1 MNKILSN
8 IRSVPGVWGAL
19 AIDKKNSL
27 IYQLMPSNY
36 DAEVVKSI
44 AIPAL
49 NFGRQVEKNLV
60 ADFLFENGK
69 GRLYST
75 REAVVFVLGRMDMN
89 FDSLG
94 AVCRDA
100 IPAIN
105 RRFSR
110 SEIVDGSSTGI
121 PHREANFEFLMR
133 AINILASN
141 IQQKVGAYLVTKHLR
156 NAKDNLVQQFRFL
169 ATVTIDNNGVI
180 SLMQGYPQ
188 YKGDD
193 LLEGFAR
200 WANLFI
206 LSCSRS
212 SDKVHAGDIMELT
225 SDIKDK
231 LEPTGFYRFFD
242 GIKQDAAIVSP
253 ESPIAIP

>member
-1 MNKILSN
+1 MK
-8 IRSVPGVWGAL
+8 
-19 AIDKKNSL
+19 
-27 IYQLMPSNY
+27 
-36 DAEVVKSI
+36 
-44 AIPAL
+44 
-49 NFGRQVEKNLV
+49 
-60 ADFLFENGK
+60 
-69 GRLYST
+69 
-75 REAVVFVLGRMDMN
+75 
-89 FDSLG
+89 
-94 AVCRDA
+94 
-100 IPAIN
+100 
-105 RRFSR
+105 
-110 SEIVDGSSTGI
+110 
-121 PHREANFEFLMR
+121 

-156 NAKDNLVQQFRFL
+156 NAKDNLVQRFRFL
-169 ATVTIDNNGVI
+169 ATITIDNNGVI

-212 SDKVHAGDIMELT
+212 SDKVNAGDIMELT

-242 GIKQDAAIVSP
+242 GIKQDVARVSP
-253 ESPIAIP
+253 ETPIIIP

>member
-8 IRSVPGVWGAL
+8 IRSVPGVWGTL
-19 AIDKKNSL
+19 AIDKKKSL

-94 AVCRDA
+94 AVCKDA

-105 RRFSR
+105 RRFFR
-110 SEIVDGSSTGI
+110 GEIGDGSPAGI
-121 PHREANFEFLMR
+121 SRTEANFEFLMK

-156 NAKDNLVQQFRFL
+156 NAKDNLVQRFRFL
-169 ATVTIDNNGVI
+169 ATITIDNNGVI

-212 SDKVHAGDIMELT
+212 SDKVNAGDIMELT

-242 GIKQDAAIVSP
+242 GIKQDVARVSP
-253 ESPIAIP
+253 ETPIIIP

>member
-8 IRSVPGVWGAL
+8 IRSVPGVWGTL
-19 AIDKKNSL
+19 AIDKKKSL

-49 NFGRQVEKNLV
+49 NFGRQAEKNLV

-75 REAVVFVLGRMDMN
+75 FEAVVFVLGHMDMN

-110 SEIVDGSSTGI
+110 GEIGDGPTTGI
-121 PHREANFEFLMR
+121 SQTEANFEFLMSVM
-133 AINILASN
+133 NILASN
-141 IQQKVGAYLVTKHLR
+141 IQQKIGAYLVTKHLR
-156 NAKDNLVQQFRFL
+156 NAKDNLVQRFRFL

-180 SLMQGYPQ
+180 SLMQGYPL

-200 WANLFI
+200 LANLFI
-206 LSCSRS
+206 LNCSRS
-212 SDKVHAGDIMELT
+212 SDKINAGDIMVLT
-225 SDIKDK
+225 SSIKYK
-231 LEPTGFYRFFD
+231 LEPTGFYRFFE
-242 GIKQDAAIVSP
+242 GAKQDVNHDKADA
-253 ESPIAIP
+253 PIAI

>member
-1 MNKILSN
+1 MNKILSS
-8 IRSVPGVWGAL
+8 IRSVPGVWGTL
-19 AIDKKNSL
+19 AIDKKKSL

-36 DAEVVKSI
+36 DAEIVKSI

-75 REAVVFVLGRMDMN
+75 REAVVYILGRMDMN
-89 FDSLG
+89 FDGLG
-94 AVCRDA
+94 AVCKDA

-110 SEIVDGSSTGI
+110 NENLDAPSQGVIRT
-121 PHREANFEFLMR
+121 EANFDFLMT
-133 AINILASN
+133 AINIMASN
-141 IQQKVGAYLVTKHLR
+141 VQRKVGAYLVTKHLR
-156 NAKDNLVQQFRFL
+156 NAKDIIVNRFRFL
-169 ATVTIDNNGVI
+169 TSITIDNNGVI

-193 LLEGFAR
+193 LLEGFGQ

-206 LSCSRS
+206 TNCSRS
-212 SDKVHAGDIMELT
+212 SDKVNVNDILELT
-225 SDIKDK
+225 SEIRDK
-231 LEPTGFYRFFD
+231 LEPTGFYRFFEN
-242 GIKQDAAIVSP
+242 IKQEVTKENPVTPIV
-253 ESPIAIP
+253 I